1 MTDFSTDKTK
11 SRFIRRTLAEC
22 VAVVFCLFMLNLAAV
37 FAETPSNKVSPRS
50 SQVVYYNP
58 ITPQDEGIE
67 TVDTVQT
74 PEPRQN
80 STVVYEPVTQRNDS
94 EKSNTRYTVARPA
107 NETTVAQTSG
117 SPMIGNDRL
126 LQRTQ
131 NDLLDSPLPER
142 EGAIDNMEIRRQL
155 DRIKLMSDAEKT
167 GEKLPHETDTGTSP
181 PATSG
186 DTSSA
191 TNGESPGGNILG
203 PVIVKRIFQFEEDG
217 AWYAFKEGSN
227 LPLPLV
233 KRGERYFDENG
244 YEVFL
249 DNQTDV
255 LTQDEKGNTLSSL
268 SASDKTRNAVMLIVT
283 TIAVLAA
290 LSIGFLA
297 FDYKHR
303 WEQEIVNQNNRLL
316 GGGGSFSGTDA
327 FEPETLSFMADDYG
341 SLDSSFDSK
350 SNHSF
355 RTIA

>member
-11 SRFIRRTLAEC
+11 LRLIRRTLVEC
-22 VAVVFCLFMLNLAAV
+22 VVVVFCLLTLNFTAV
-37 FAETPSNKVSPRS
+37 FAETPSNAVSPRS
-50 SQVVYYNP
+50 SRVVYYNP
-58 ITPQDEGIE
+58 IAPQDEGIE
-67 TVDTVQT
+67 TVDVVQT
-74 PEPRQN
+74 PEPRRN
-80 STVVYEPVTQRNDS
+80 STVVYDPVVQRNDS
-94 EKSNTRYTVARPA
+94 EKSNTHYTVARPA

-117 SPMIGNDRL
+117 SPMISNDRL
-126 LQRTQ
+126 SQRTQ

-142 EGAIDNMEIRRQL
+142 EGAIDNMDIRRQL

-167 GEKLPHETDTGTSP
+167 GEKLPSETDTGMSP

-186 DTSSA
+186 DASSTTGDGA
-191 TNGESPGGNILG
+191 PGGNTSG

-217 AWYAFKEGSN
+217 GWYAFKEGSN

-233 KRGERYFDENG
+233 KRGERYFDENEN
-244 YEVFL
+244 EVFL
-249 DNQTDV
+249 DNQTGA
-255 LTQDEKGNTLSSL
+255 LTQDEKGKTLSSV
-268 SASDKTRNAVMLIVT
+268 SDKTRNAVLLIVT

-316 GGGGSFSGTDA
+316 GGNGSGIDTY
-327 FEPETLSFMADDYG
+327 EPETLSFMADDYG